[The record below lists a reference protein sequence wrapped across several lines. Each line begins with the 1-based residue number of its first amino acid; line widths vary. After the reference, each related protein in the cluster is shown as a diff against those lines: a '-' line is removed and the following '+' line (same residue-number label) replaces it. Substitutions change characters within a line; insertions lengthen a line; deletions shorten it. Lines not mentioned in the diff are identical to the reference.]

1 MIVQEFIQWEQYVR
15 CLCLGQEEVL
25 PMKYDPGRRCYLVE
39 HAHLE
44 PKLGARVV
52 ADSLKLVRAWATT

>member
-15 CLCLGQEEVL
+15 CLCLGQEDVL

-39 HAHLE
+39 HDHLE
-44 PKLGARVV
+44 PELGE
-52 ADSLKLVRAWATT
+52 ADRQGFAEAGAGAGL